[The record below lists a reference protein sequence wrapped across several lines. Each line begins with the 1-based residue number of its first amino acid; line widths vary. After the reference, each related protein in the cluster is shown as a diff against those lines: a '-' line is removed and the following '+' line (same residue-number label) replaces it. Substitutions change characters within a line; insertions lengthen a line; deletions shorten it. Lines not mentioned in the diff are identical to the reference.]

1 MNFQNI
7 EKVWGSVEIYREARA
22 WFIDGMDMHLSNYD
36 GVVDEDGLIMSK
48 LNEDAQEIYNV
59 PASRDEILNHRKNKF
74 LKIGRNKGFV
84 SHLDDIGTLSMKK
97 NKINIFIE
105 NFLNSKVKVAI
116 SLFFLILVGYFLYSL

>member
-1 MNFQNI
+1 M
-7 EKVWGSVEIYREARA
+7 
-22 WFIDGMDMHLSNYD
+22 
-36 GVVDEDGLIMSK
+36 
-48 LNEDAQEIYNV
+48 
-59 PASRDEILNHRKNKF
+59 SRDEILNHRKNKF